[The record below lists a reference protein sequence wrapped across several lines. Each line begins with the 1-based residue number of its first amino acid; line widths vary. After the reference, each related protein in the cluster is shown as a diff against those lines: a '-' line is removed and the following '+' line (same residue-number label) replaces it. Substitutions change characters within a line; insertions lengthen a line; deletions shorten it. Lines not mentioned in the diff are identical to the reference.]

1 METFFRVSFF
11 VVYGSFFFLRRS
23 YANPN
28 PNPNPNISEANP
40 AKSYEVLQEAIK
52 YEGKLSIAFRT
63 ILSFGLILSLI
74 LYLVNPKSIERLSLR
89 IPYSLRLIGLA
100 GALSSLPLLYA
111 IHQELGK
118 YWSPDLIIQEDHQ
131 LVTTGVYHWVR
142 HPMYSALGVF
152 MAGISLLSAHLLII
166 VPHFLTLLSIL
177 SRLDKEEKMLE
188 ERFGE
193 EYLEY
198 EERTGRLVPKVF

>member
-1 METFFRVSFF
+1 MEMFFRISFF
-11 VVYGSFFFLRRS
+11 AIYSSFFFLRRS
-23 YANPN
+23 YANPGSN
-28 PNPNPNISEANP
+28 SSISEE
-40 AKSYEVLQEAIK
+40 KSYEVVQEAIK
-52 YEGKLSIAFRT
+52 NEGKFNIAFRT
-63 ILSFGLILSLI
+63 ILSFSMILGLI
-74 LYLVNPKSIERLSLR
+74 LYLVNPKRIEGLNLKIPSSLR
-89 IPYSLRLIGLA
+89 ILGLA

-118 YWSPDLIIQEDHQ
+118 YWSPDLILQEDHQ
-131 LVTTGVYHWVR
+131 LVTTGVYRWVR
-142 HPMYSALGVF
+142 HPMYSALGIFIVGSSF
-152 MAGISLLSAHLLII
+152 LSANMVII

-177 SRLDKEEKMLE
+177 SRIDKEEKMME